1 MYKHALHSLT
11 ALIGIVLGMGNSHN
25 KLLKK
30 LSSTNEYVIYALVIN
45 SHNSDL
51 KLFILANINFGSCM
65 RFTILRTA
73 LILQLMAAI

>member
-1 MYKHALHSLT
+1 LYKHALPSLT

-30 LSSTNEYVIYALVIN
+30 LSSTNEYVIYYLVIN

-51 KLFILANINFGSCM
+51 EYLFWRILISVLACDLLFS
-65 RFTILRTA
+65 A
-73 LILQLMAAI
+73 LP